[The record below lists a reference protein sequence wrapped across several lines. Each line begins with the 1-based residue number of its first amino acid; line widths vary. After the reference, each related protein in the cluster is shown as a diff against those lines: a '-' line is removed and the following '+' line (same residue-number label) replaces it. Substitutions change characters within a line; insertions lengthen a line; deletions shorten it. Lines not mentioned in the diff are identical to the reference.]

1 MIRNEQ
7 ERQRIGQDIAQ
18 LRKEKGMTQQDLADR
33 VEMQR
38 AHIARIEAGR
48 YSVGFDTLQTIAESL
63 DADIRLVPR
72 KTLTEPM
79 TGSLGA
85 ALNKKVTEVFTPKDA
100 E

>member
-18 LRKEKGMTQQDLADR
+18 LRKEKRMTQQDLADR

-48 YSVGFDTLQTIAESL
+48 YSVGLDTLTAIGQAL
-63 DADIRLVPR
+63 GKRLVF
-72 KTLTEPM
+72 
-79 TGSLGA
+79 
-85 ALNKKVTEVFTPKDA
+85 V
-100 E
+100 